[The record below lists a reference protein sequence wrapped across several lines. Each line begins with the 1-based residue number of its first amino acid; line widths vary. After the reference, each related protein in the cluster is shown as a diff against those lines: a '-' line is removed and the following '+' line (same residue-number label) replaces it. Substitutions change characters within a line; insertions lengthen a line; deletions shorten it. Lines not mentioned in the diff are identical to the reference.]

1 MTPIYATAEAFRQAL
16 EARLRTVAAQRGT
29 QIQGLRLKVAIERL
43 LARLFHEASP
53 PWLLKGGYSME
64 LRFRPQARFTRDL
77 DLTLREAMWPDG
89 RPDRLSAAHEA
100 LIRAAR
106 RDLGDHFVFAIA
118 PARKQLAGAPAG
130 GGVFGVTTSVAGRVF
145 AQFHVDVG
153 FGDVEWGTP
162 EQLAGDDLL
171 SFAEVA
177 PARALAIPRAQQFAE
192 KLHAY
197 THPWTDRVN
206 TRSRDLVDMVLLIER
221 GDLLA
226 DEVRHAVRETFGQR
240 GRRGLP
246 AELDAPPP
254 SWQAEYPAM
263 AQQAGL
269 GAGDLAAAFHA
280 LQAFWGRVRSVSD
293 ELDEGA

>member
-1 MTPIYATAEAFRQAL
+1 MTHVYATAEAFRQAL

-43 LARLFHEASP
+43 LARPFHEASP

-77 DLTLREAMWPDG
+77 DLTLRETMWSDG
-89 RPDRLSAAHEA
+89 RPDRLQVVHEA
-100 LIRAAR
+100 LVAAAR
-106 RDLGDHFVFAIA
+106 RDLADHFVFTIA
-118 PARKQLAGAPAG
+118 PARKELAGAPAG
-130 GGVFGVTTSVAGRVF
+130 GGVFGVSASVAGREF
-145 AQFHVDVG
+145 TPFHVDVG
-153 FGDVEWGTP
+153 FGDAEFGEP
-162 EQLAGDDLL
+162 ELLVGDDLL
-171 SFAEVA
+171 SFAGLA
-177 PARALAIPRAQQFAE
+177 PARVLAIPLAQQFAE

-197 THPWTDRVN
+197 THSWTDRVN

-226 DEVRHAVRETFGQR
+226 DEVRHAVRETFRQR
-240 GRRGLP
+240 GRRSVP
-246 AELDAPPP
+246 AELDAPPS

-269 GAGDLAAAFHA
+269 GARDLAAAFHA
-280 LQAFWGRVRSVSD
+280 LQAFWQRVR
-293 ELDEGA
+293 

>member
-1 MTPIYATAEAFRQAL
+1 MTRAYANAAAFLQAL
-16 EARLRTVAAQRGT
+16 EAQLRTVAAQRGT
-29 QIQGLRLKVAIERL
+29 QIHGLRLKVAIERL

-77 DLTLREAMWPDG
+77 DLTLRETMWTDG
-89 RPDRLSAAHEA
+89 RPHRLSDAHEA
-100 LIRAAR
+100 LMAAAR
-106 RDLGDHFVFAIA
+106 RDLGDHFVFTIA
-118 PARKQLAGAPAG
+118 PARKELTGAPAG
-130 GGVFGVTTSVAGRVF
+130 GGVFGVTASVAGRVF
-145 AQFHVDVG
+145 AQFHADVG
-153 FGDVEWGTP
+153 FGDVEWGAP

-171 SFAEVA
+171 SFAGFA

-197 THPWTDRVN
+197 THPWTDRMN
-206 TRSRDLVDMVLLIER
+206 TRSRDLVDMILLIER
-221 GDLLA
+221 GDLHV

-240 GRRGLP
+240 GKRSVP

-254 SWQAEYPAM
+254 SWQAEFPAM

-269 GAGDLAAAFHA
+269 EAGDLAAAFDA
-280 LQAFWGRVRSVSD
+280 LQVFWRR
-293 ELDEGA
+293 AR

>member
-1 MTPIYATAEAFRQAL
+1 MTPVYATAAAFLQAL

-77 DLTLREAMWPDG
+77 DLTLREAMWPDD
-89 RPDRLSAAHEA
+89 RSDRLSTAHEA
-100 LIRAAR
+100 LIVAAR
-106 RDLGDHFVFAIA
+106 RDLGDHFMFAIA
-118 PARKQLAGAPAG
+118 PARRQLAGAPAG
-130 GGVFGVTTSVAGRVF
+130 GGVFGVTAGVAGRVF

-153 FGDVEWGTP
+153 FGDAELGEP
-162 EQLAGDDLL
+162 ERLVGDDLL
-171 SFAEVA
+171 AFAGVA
-177 PARALAIPRAQQFAE
+177 PTRALAIPRAQQFAE

-197 THPWTDRVN
+197 TYSWTDRVN

-226 DEVRHAVRETFGQR
+226 DEVRHAVRETFRQR
-240 GRRGLP
+240 GRRSVP
-246 AELDAPPP
+246 AELDAPPS

-269 GAGDLAAAFHA
+269 GARDLAAAFHA
-280 LQAFWGRVRSVSD
+280 LQAFWQRVR
-293 ELDEGA
+293 

>member
-1 MTPIYATAEAFRQAL
+1 MTQAYANALAFLQAL

-77 DLTLREAMWPDG
+77 DLTLRETMWRDG
-89 RPDRLSAAHEA
+89 RPDRLSDAHEA
-100 LIRAAR
+100 LMAAAR
-106 RDLGDHFVFAIA
+106 RDSGDYFVFTIA
-118 PARKQLAGAPAG
+118 PARKELTRAPAG
-130 GGVFGVTTSVAGRVF
+130 GGEFGVTASVAGRVF

-153 FGDVEWGTP
+153 FGDVELGAP

-171 SFAEVA
+171 SFAGFA
-177 PARALAIPRAQQFAE
+177 PARVLAIPRAQQFAE

-221 GDLLA
+221 GDLHV
-226 DEVRHAVRETFGQR
+226 DEVRHAVRKTFGQR
-240 GRRGLP
+240 GKRSVP
-246 AELDAPPP
+246 VELDAPPP
-254 SWQAEYPAM
+254 SWQAEFPAM

-269 GAGDLAAAFHA
+269 EAGDLAAAFDA
-280 LQAFWGRVRSVSD
+280 LQAFWRRVQ
-293 ELDEGA
+293 